1 MLGTPR
7 DHISSDGSSG
17 CKASYEDKFMGNQV
31 DTTPTKWMAE
41 EDRIIRKMNKRGYVW
56 NEINKARFRCE
67 YFTKVKD

>member
-1 MLGTPR
+1 
-7 DHISSDGSSG
+7 
-17 CKASYEDKFMGNQV
+17 MGNQV